1 MHDKQGWPRKR
12 RRSKE
17 MKVNGEKMSTMID
30 EAYLYKYMPQAE
42 QYLLAEIPPE
52 EELDHKFSRRFE
64 RKMKALIKYERRTP
78 WERKFYKRMKV
89 ALVALAVILFVVFGS
104 AMSVKAYRSRVIEF
118 FLEVLENKTSYS
130 VQEVMPEGETMVPV
144 ESSYV
149 PEGFAVV
156 RRVSN
161 NSEYFVQYES
171 NSVEKILY
179 NQAILSMV
187 GRYWDT
193 EERSVEEIRIGKQ
206 IVSVT
211 EENDGKCTIY
221 WNDDCYAYRLV
232 GIRNVELDELMK
244 MVRSIIKIKK

>member
-78 WERKFYKRMKV
+78 WERKFYHRAKI
-89 ALVALAVILFVVFGS
+89 ACAALAVIILVVFS
-104 AMSVKAYRSRVIEF
+104 SVMSVKAYRFRIFEF

-130 VQEVMPEGETMVPV
+130 VQEERPEGELVKPI
-144 ESSYV
+144 EPSYV
-149 PEGFAVV
+149 PNGFAVV
-156 RRVSN
+156 KRVSN
-161 NSEYFVQYES
+161 SSEYYVQYES
-171 NSVEKILY
+171 NNGEKILY
-179 NQAILSMV
+179 NQAILSIV

-193 EERSVEEIRIGKQ
+193 EERNVKEMQIDKQ
-206 IVSVT
+206 PVSVS
-211 EENDGKCTIY
+211 EGKGKCTIY
-221 WNDDCYAYRLV
+221 WNDDYYVYRIA
-232 GIRNVELDELMK
+232 GGGDIELDELLK
-244 MVRSIIKIKK
+244 MVRSIIKNSK

>member
-1 MHDKQGWPRKR
+1 MT
-12 RRSKE
+12 
-17 MKVNGEKMSTMID
+17 TMID
-30 EAYLYKYMPQAE
+30 EAYLYKYMPKAE

-104 AMSVKAYRSRVIEF
+104 AMSVKAYRSRIIEF
-118 FLEVLENKTSYS
+118 FLEVFENKTSYS
-130 VQEVMPEGETMVPV
+130 VQEERPEGETMVPV

-149 PEGFAVV
+149 PEGYEVTKRKTGRSEV
-156 RRVSN
+156 YIWYN
-161 NSEYFVQYES
+161 NENGGLIY
-171 NSVEKILY
+171 Y

-193 EERSVEEIRIGKQ
+193 EKRIVKEMQVGKQ
-206 IVSVT
+206 TVSVT
-211 EENDGKCTIY
+211 EENGKCTIY
-221 WNDDCYAYRLV
+221 WNDDYSVYRIV
-232 GIRNVELDELMK
+232 SGDVEFEELLN
-244 MVRSIIKIKK
+244 MVRSIIKKSK